1 MCKDQ
6 ITYQRKTEVT
16 ADGSN
21 TLYIP
26 EMDEHYH
33 SIKGAETES
42 RHIFL
47 EMGFNQ
53 CKQDTIKV
61 LEIGFGTGL
70 NAYLTLRTAEEKQKK
85 VNYYSIELY
94 PLSWETV
101 KALNYSEEADFRA
114 LHICEW
120 NKQVAIKEKF
130 HLYKWEV
137 DFTKEDFVIGLKEK
151 GPFDL
156 IYFDAFAPEKQP
168 EMWNDQLFKLLYVN
182 MNKGGV
188 LTTYCTKGMVR
199 RMLQSVGFIV
209 ERLPGPPEGK
219 REILRATKF

>member
-101 KALNYSEEADFRA
+101 NALNYSEEADFRA
-114 LHICEW
+114 LHI
-120 NKQVAIKEKF
+120 
-130 HLYKWEV
+130 LS
-137 DFTKEDFVIGLKEK
+137 
-151 GPFDL
+151 L
-156 IYFDAFAPEKQP
+156 IH
-168 EMWNDQLFKLLYVN
+168 
-182 MNKGGV
+182 
-188 LTTYCTKGMVR
+188 
-199 RMLQSVGFIV
+199 I
-209 ERLPGPPEGK
+209 
-219 REILRATKF
+219 